1 MQMNVTGV
9 KPRITEPRKLREIVT
24 KLKLEGVEPEEIQR
38 HLVSVA
44 VVDLDELNAVLR
56 AA

>member
-1 MQMNVTGV
+1 MQMTITGV
-9 KPRITEPRKLREIVT
+9 KPRITEARKLREIVA
-24 KLKLEGVEPEEIQR
+24 KLQQEGVDPEEIQR
-38 HLVSVA
+38 HVVSVA

>member
-24 KLKLEGVEPEEIQR
+24 KLQQEGVEPEEIQR

>member
-1 MQMNVTGV
+1 MQMSVTGV

-24 KLKLEGVEPEEIQR
+24 RLKLEGAEPDEIQR
-38 HLVSVA
+38 HLVAVA